1 MTSDSGA
8 PGERDVTTSHQTART
23 SDNGLAETKLVHG
36 VLRLLLLRYL
46 NNTCVSLSSFSSKID
61 FTDGLSGPYQ
71 GVISG
76 NGQTNEG
83 ISGHHL
89 GSGRL
94 QDGKSTSENND
105 PHST

>member
-1 MTSDSGA
+1 M
-8 PGERDVTTSHQTART
+8 
-23 SDNGLAETKLVHG
+23 
-36 VLRLLLLRYL
+36 
-46 NNTCVSLSSFSSKID
+46 SSFSSKID

-76 NGQTNEG
+76 NVQTNEG